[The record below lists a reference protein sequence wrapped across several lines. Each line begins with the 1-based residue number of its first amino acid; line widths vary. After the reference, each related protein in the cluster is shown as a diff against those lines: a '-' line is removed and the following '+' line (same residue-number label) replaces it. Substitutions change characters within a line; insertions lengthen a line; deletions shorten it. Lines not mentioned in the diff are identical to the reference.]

1 MRSDPTITVTC
12 DKCQDSDTYCD
23 LTATA
28 GHSWDE
34 RGVDGQLRRAGWKVD
49 GEIDICPDCSEEDE

>member
-34 RGVDGQLRRAGWKVD
+34 RGVDGQLRRAG
-49 GEIDICPDCSEEDE
+49 IDICPDCSEEDE